1 MAEPRDSV
9 TYHRGMVGQ
18 LEHDCAIRHTRR
30 FPRWLLHLRQ
40 PDAIERAEPE
50 PLVQHI
56 FEHLGI
62 AAAGRTARV
71 EAAESDTP
79 PVFTAAVRR
88 HGDPQFQDQG
98 RSRVSIQGLCVNF
111 TNTAV
116 FGAPNTSPSSSL
128 FGVVPVTQINLPRD
142 VELGF
147 RSVPA
152 RYADGSHLP
161 TEHGAGGRGSI
172 SVSPQVFG

>member
-18 LEHDCAIRHTRR
+18 LEHDCAIRHTHR
-30 FPRWLLHLRQ
+30 FPQWLLHLRQ
-40 PDAIERAEPE
+40 PDDIERAEPE

-62 AAAGRTARV
+62 AAAGHIARV

-98 RSRVSIQGLCVNF
+98 RSRVSIQGGLWRAKHVTVF
-111 TNTAV
+111 VGDLQAAAAV
-116 FGAPNTSPSSSL
+116 WL
-128 FGVVPVTQINLPRD
+128 VDDVVRPVGR
-142 VELGF
+142 F
-147 RSVPA
+147 SVHV
-152 RYADGSHLP
+152 R
-161 TEHGAGGRGSI
+161 
-172 SVSPQVFG
+172 